1 MRRRHK
7 KRPRGGYTLF
17 HRGYR
22 RCAKVEGWDKGISEQ
37 GVMRRRH
44 EKRPWGG
51 YTLFHGGG
59 GSWWCLEVERWKSCL
74 SSVRYLVAEVS
85 GTPKIVTRGTAGTV
99 DTPRNSSWEAPPH
112 IWNISRHLTEI
123 KRYVYNAIF
132 FPGNFTMYPKSLVH
146 TKITNYTMKMGT
158 NSWTWYP
165 IYWRE
170 PLL

>member
-85 GTPKIVTRGTAGTV
+85 GTPRLSQEVPLGPWIPLVT
-99 DTPRNSSWEAPPH
+99 APEKHP
-112 IWNISRHLTEI
+112 LFFEI
-123 KRYVYNAIF
+123 YLAIF
-132 FPGNFTMYPKSLVH
+132 PNNFTMCPKSLVH